1 MSDRRKKRKLNDFF
15 INLKLPFPPL
25 PDNREYVKIDKPA
38 ETISDLLK
46 IIEEYKPGKRKRYG
60 FDLKQLHKLKGI
72 LKVFDNIIGVKT
84 VKRKIVEI
92 IIYYLQDLE
101 ENFKNKLHTVIIG
114 PPGCGK
120 TMISTLLAKL
130 YCQLGIIKT
139 DKIVI
144 AKRAD
149 LIGKYLGQTAPKTQ
163 AMIDKAMGGV
173 LLIDE
178 VYQLGN
184 NEGRDI
190 YSKECIDTI
199 NQNLTE
205 HQGEF
210 ICIIAGY
217 RADVERCFFAYNQG
231 LNSRFTIRINMNEYE
246 AGDLYKIFSK
256 KCLDEGW
263 ELDKDVTDEFFAGKK
278 DKFIYNGR
286 DMETL
291 FEYSKI
297 THAKRVFTLP
307 AEEKKIIKIID
318 VEEAYKLFTENSPHL
333 NSLDKQYED
342 ESIKRLYM

>member
-1 MSDRRKKRKLNDFF
+1 MSRSSKKRKLNDFY
-15 INLKLPFPPL
+15 INIDLPFPEL
-25 PDNREYVKIDKPA
+25 PDNREYIPITQSV

-46 IIEEYKPGKRKRYG
+46 IIDEYKPNKRKKYG
-60 FDLKQLHKLKGI
+60 FDMKQLHKLKGI
-72 LKVFDNIIGVKT
+72 LKTFDNIIGVKN
-84 VKRKIVEI
+84 VKKKIVEI

-101 ENFKNKLHTVIIG
+101 KNFRNKLHTVIIG

-120 TMISTLLAKL
+120 TMISTMLAKL
-130 YCQLGIIKT
+130 YCQLGIIKKDT
-139 DKIVI
+139 VVV
-144 AKRAD
+144 ARRAD

-163 AMIDKAMGGV
+163 EMIDKALGGV

-210 ICIIAGY
+210 ICIVAGY
-217 RADVERCFFAYNQG
+217 RLDVERCFFAYNQG
-231 LNSRFTIRINMNEYE
+231 LNSRFTIRINMDDYE
-246 AGDLYKIFSK
+246 PGDLYKIFVK
-256 KCLDEGW
+256 KCTDEKWPVG
-263 ELDKDVTDEFFAGKK
+263 EDVTEDFFLGKK
-278 DKFIYNGR
+278 DKFIYSGR

-291 FEYSKI
+291 FEYTKI
-297 THAKRVFTLP
+297 SHAKRVFTLP
-307 AEEKKIIKIID
+307 PEEKKIIRLID
-318 VEEAYKLFTENSPHL
+318 IEEAYKLFTDNSPHL
-333 NSLDKQYED
+333 NSYDKQFED